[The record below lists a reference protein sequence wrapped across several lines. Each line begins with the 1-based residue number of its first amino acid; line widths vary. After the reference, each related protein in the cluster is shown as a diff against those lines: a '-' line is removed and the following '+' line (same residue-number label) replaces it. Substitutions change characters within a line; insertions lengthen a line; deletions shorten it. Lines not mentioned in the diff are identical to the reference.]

1 VTDYPHPLSF
11 GTVLTPVSTR
21 PGSVV
26 AMARL
31 TEAAGLDMVSVPDH
45 PYQPRFL
52 EAWTVLSVVAAHT
65 TRVRLLPNV
74 ANLGLRPPALL
85 ARSAASLDLLSGGRV
100 ELGMGAGGYWDAIAA
115 EGGALRSPAE
125 AVAATREAI
134 SVIRALWTPGPPAR
148 VDGTYHHLDGATPG
162 PTPAHPIG
170 IWIGALGPAMLRLIG
185 RHADGWL
192 PSSPRLP
199 PDALAAGR
207 RIVDESAAD
216 AGRDPARIRRLYNI
230 VGEFGRGAGF
240 LLGRPGEWAEQLA
253 EITLEH
259 GVTGYLLAT
268 DHPDTIRRFA
278 AEVVPAVRKLVA
290 AERDDL
296 VRG

>member
-1 VTDYPHPLSF
+1 MTDYGHPLSF
-11 GTVLTPVSTR
+11 GTVLTPASAR
-21 PGSVV
+21 PGGVV
-26 AMARL
+26 ELARL
-31 TEAAGLDMVSVPDH
+31 TEAVGLDMVSVPDH

-52 EAWTVLSVVAAHT
+52 EAWTALSVVAAHT

-100 ELGMGAGGYWDAIAA
+100 ELGLGAGGYWDAIAA
-115 EGGALRSPAE
+115 EGGPRRSPAE

-148 VDGTYHHLDGATPG
+148 VDGRHHHLDGATPG
-162 PTPAHPIG
+162 PTPAHPIH
-170 IWIGALGPAMLRLIG
+170 IWVGALGPAMLRLIG

-199 PDALAAGR
+199 PDALAAGH
-207 RIVDESAAD
+207 RIVDESAAA
-216 AGRDPARIRRLYNI
+216 AGRNPAAIRRLYNI
-230 VGEFGRGAGF
+230 VGEFGGRSGF
-240 LLGRPGEWAEQLA
+240 LQGPPGAWAEQLA
-253 EITLEH
+253 GVTLEH
-259 GVTGYLLAT
+259 GVSGYLLAS

-278 AEVVPAVRKLVA
+278 ADVVPAVRRLVA
-290 AERDDL
+290 AER